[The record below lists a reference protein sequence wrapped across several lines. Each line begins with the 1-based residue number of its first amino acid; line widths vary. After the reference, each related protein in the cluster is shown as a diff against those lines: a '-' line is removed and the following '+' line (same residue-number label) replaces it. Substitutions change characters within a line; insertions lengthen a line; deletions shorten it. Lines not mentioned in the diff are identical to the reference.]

1 MIVNLSF
8 SPLLD
13 QIGMELVIMLGWKTA
28 INLIL
33 YYNYGTIGQW
43 PVAVSVLDAK

>member
-13 QIGMELVIMLGWKTA
+13 QIGTEPVIMSGRKTA
-28 INLIL
+28 TNLIL